1 MTAQVAIRVTE
12 VYALLVAGVSTD
24 QIKRLAKDKYFWN
37 VSSRSIDYYISKAKE
52 RLDEESKVRRSSELG
67 KAIARLDSQYFRADQ
82 RKDHRGAVI
91 AVLACIK
98 LLRLDMPEDDDR
110 DELRR
115 FLDLMEG
122 VKE

>member
-1 MTAQVAIRVTE
+1 MRVAE
-12 VYALLVAGVSTD
+12 VYTMLIAGVSTD
-24 QIKRLAKDKYFWN
+24 QIKRLAKDKYFWG
-37 VSSRSIDYYISKAKE
+37 VSSRSIDNYISKAKE

-67 KAIARLDSQYFRADQ
+67 KAIARLDNQYFKADQ

-91 AVLACIK
+91 AERARIE

-122 VKE
+122 AE